1 MSIRILVAD
10 DDPDIVFSLS
20 ERLRWLGHEVVT
32 ANDGQAALTA
42 VESHALD
49 LALLDISMPLLNG
62 IEVLKRIKQRWPELP
77 VVMLTAY
84 GTIRLVVEAMRE
96 GAVDF
101 ISKPFAHGQIDK
113 VVAEVLGGT
122 EQRVDMTKLMGEV
135 THDVKNLLMPLVTG
149 TDLLAEEIDDLFKKL
164 SHKESVNAEPNHQAC
179 EEVIQLLR
187 NTSRRIQDRMKQIAD
202 YAAVSHAP
210 RQFEA
215 CRIVKIAEAVLKA
228 LRVLAAQQHITLRLE
243 GLDVL
248 PDIMGDEN
256 RLYSLFYNLVHN
268 AIPEVP
274 GGGSITIGGR
284 HLEAD
289 RSIELTVQDTG
300 KGMAPDVRDR
310 FFTNRQVSRK
320 AGGTGLGTRIV
331 KDVVDSHGG
340 QIRVESQE
348 GHGTTFLI
356 RLPICLET
364 FPQPQKS
371 IAAAMQEHQV

>member
-300 KGMAPDVRDR
+300 KGMAADVRDR

-331 KDVVDSHGG
+331 KDVVDAHGG

>member
-1 MSIRILVAD
+1 MGIRILVAD
-10 DDPDIVFSLS
+10 DDPDIVLSLS

-32 ANDGQAALTA
+32 ASDGPGALTA
-42 VESHALD
+42 IESHALD

-84 GTIRLVVEAMRE
+84 GTIRLAVEAMRE

-101 ISKPFAHGQIDK
+101 ISKPFAHGKIDR

-149 TDLLAEEIDDLFKKL
+149 TDLLAEEIDDLFRNL
-164 SHKESVNAEPNHQAC
+164 SATESAKAEPNHQVC

-210 RQFEA
+210 RQFEV

-228 LRVLAAQQHITLRLE
+228 LRVLAAQRHVTLRLD
-243 GLDVL
+243 GLDSL
-248 PDIMGDEN
+248 PDIVGDEN

-274 GGGSITIGGR
+274 EGGSVTIGGR
-284 HLEAD
+284 HLEAE
-289 RSIELTVQDTG
+289 RAVELIVQDTV

-310 FFTNRQVSRK
+310 FLTNRQVSRK

-331 KDVVDSHGG
+331 KDVVDAHGG
-340 QIRVESQE
+340 QIRVESLE
-348 GHGTTFLI
+348 GQGTTFVI
-356 RLPICLET
+356 RLPICQGT
-364 FPQPQKS
+364 FFQPLKS
-371 IAAAMQEHQV
+371 IAEAIPEHQV